1 SVESRPGQPA
11 KTFCQQNL
19 ESGRLQH
26 SMGCKEPIWR
36 YLRAI
41 RKGML
46 APGGYYIIRTEK
58 RITEVCSVVITNKRQ
73 ERELKIFKTRFSLIK
88 NSHKKKKKMSDKMML
103 RAPPDLQQHNKVPVS
118 LPVVSKL

>member
-1 SVESRPGQPA
+1 
-11 KTFCQQNL
+11 
-19 ESGRLQH
+19 
-26 SMGCKEPIWR
+26 
-36 YLRAI
+36 
-41 RKGML
+41 ML

-118 LPVVSKL
+118 LPVVSKF